1 VSSAVVSGKVSQ
13 QVDEAGMALRLTV
26 AQYRALQAT
35 ERGEVYRTHTSIAYT
50 LTGPC
55 GSVPLWALARADL
68 IANPLEAGQRGRHD
82 AHGKGPRRAGVG
94 VINVRA
100 ERKAVTFEM
109 AFSKT
114 SCANGL
120 LK

>member
-1 VSSAVVSGKVSQ
+1 VNSAVVSGKGSQ
-13 QVDEAGMALRLTV
+13 QVDEAGMAPRLTV

-68 IANPLEAGQRGRHD
+68 IANPLEAGQRGRHRMMLT
-82 AHGKGPRRAGVG
+82 AKGRA
-94 VINVRA
+94 A
-100 ERKAVTFEM
+100 LELASSTFEP
-109 AFSKT
+109 KE
-114 SCANGL
+114 
-120 LK
+120 KP